1 MDEKTDMPSLSKSHE
16 PSAMRQPESVP
27 ESGKFFSPF
36 KRLHKNYN
44 RYVLIAAIVFLS
56 IAVLPMVKVF
66 AIPLMLAATFVTILY
81 PMYQALKKALWNKP
95 VLAAAASCIITVF
108 CVLIPAYLF
117 TYILTNQV
125 MELYSTAEPK
135 VLEFIRKGEE
145 GKFRGVANSKYVR
158 WIRRFDIDWRASL
171 EKGLNTAAQVAT
183 DVINKTSASVLEL
196 AANVLITLFAMF
208 YLFLDGKAFV
218 GRLNHLIPLRQE
230 YKDLLFTR
238 FLQIS
243 RATVSTCLIIGLIQ
257 GVLGALTFLMFGIK
271 SWLLWG
277 IVMVLL
283 SIIPMLGAWV
293 IMFPAAVIQVV
304 IGNVWQGIGI
314 FLLSAIV
321 ISNIDS
327 FLRPRLVGKQAR
339 MHDLVVFFATIGG
352 IAAFGIMGFII
363 GPVIAALFVT
373 IIDIYSTE
381 FKEYLD

>member
-1 MDEKTDMPSLSKSHE
+1 MDLKTDPVSRPKPPD
-16 PSAMRQPESVP
+16 PSAMQPDGITVSDKTFGPFRRQN
-27 ESGKFFSPF
+27 K
-36 KRLHKNYN
+36 HYN
-44 RYVLIAAIVFLS
+44 RYVLIAIIVFLS
-56 IAVLPMVKVF
+56 IAVLPMVRVF

-81 PMYQALKKALWNKP
+81 PMFQALKRMLWNKP
-95 VLAAAASCIITVF
+95 VLAAAASCVITVF

-145 GKFRGVANSKYVR
+145 GEFRGVANSKYVR
-158 WIRRFDIDWRASL
+158 WVRRFNIDWRASF
-171 EKGLNTAAQVAT
+171 EKGMNTAAQVAT
-183 DVINKTSASVLEL
+183 DVINKTSSSILVL

-208 YLFLDGKAFV
+208 YLFLDGKEFV

-243 RATVSTCLIIGLIQ
+243 RATVSTCLIIGVIQ
-257 GVLGALTFLMFGIK
+257 GALGALTFLIFGIK
-271 SWLLWG
+271 SWPLWG

-304 IGNVWQGIGI
+304 IGNIWQGIGI

>member
-1 MDEKTDMPSLSKSHE
+1 MDLKADTVSQPKPAAPAASRQSVDD
-16 PSAMRQPESVP
+16 SADKPLIPFRRQ
-27 ESGKFFSPF
+27 
-36 KRLHKNYN
+36 HKHFN
-44 RYVLIAAIVFLS
+44 RYVLIATIAFLS
-56 IAVLPMVKVF
+56 IAVLPMVKIF

-95 VLAAAASCIITVF
+95 VLAAAASCLITVF
-108 CVLIPAYLF
+108 CVLIPVYLF

-125 MELYSTAEPK
+125 MDLYSTAEPK
-135 VLEFIRKGEE
+135 VLELIRKGEE

-158 WIRRFDIDWRASL
+158 WVRRFNIDWRASF
-171 EKGLNTAAQVAT
+171 EKGMNTAAQVAT
-183 DVINKTSASVLEL
+183 DVINKTSASILDL
-196 AANVLITLFAMF
+196 SANVLITLFAMF
-208 YLFLDGKAFV
+208 YLFIDGKALL

-257 GVLGALTFLMFGIK
+257 GALGALTFLAFGIK

-293 IMFPAAVIQVV
+293 IMFPAALIQVV
-304 IGNVWQGIGI
+304 VGNVWQGIGI

>member
-1 MDEKTDMPSLSKSHE
+1 MDSKTDTGPQPKPPE
-16 PSAMRQPESVP
+16 PSATRQPEGVTVN
-27 ESGKFFSPF
+27 EKTFFPF
-36 KRLHKNYN
+36 KRQHKSYN
-44 RYVLIAAIVFLS
+44 RYVLIATIIFLS

-95 VLAAAASCIITVF
+95 MLAAAASCIITVF
-108 CVLIPAYLF
+108 CVLIPVYVF
-117 TYILTNQV
+117 TYILTDQV

-171 EKGLNTAAQVAT
+171 EKGMSTAAQVAT

-196 AANVLITLFAMF
+196 AANILITLFAMF

-230 YKDLLFTR
+230 YKDLLFSR

-257 GVLGALTFLMFGIK
+257 G
-271 SWLLWG
+271 
-277 IVMVLL
+277 
-283 SIIPMLGAWV
+283 P
-293 IMFPAAVIQVV
+293 
-304 IGNVWQGIGI
+304 
-314 FLLSAIV
+314 SA
-321 ISNIDS
+321 
-327 FLRPRLVGKQAR
+327 R
-339 MHDLVVFFATIGG
+339 
-352 IAAFGIMGFII
+352 
-363 GPVIAALFVT
+363 
-373 IIDIYSTE
+373 
-381 FKEYLD
+381 